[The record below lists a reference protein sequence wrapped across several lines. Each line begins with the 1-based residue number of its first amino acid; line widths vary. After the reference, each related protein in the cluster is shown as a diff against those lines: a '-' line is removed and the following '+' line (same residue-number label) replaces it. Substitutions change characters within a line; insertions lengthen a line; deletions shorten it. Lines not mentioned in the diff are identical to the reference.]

1 MSTMGRACWERCRPR
16 PPETRIRV
24 SVRLER
30 GAWRRGMW
38 RLIEAIFGIGR
49 METSSSGASDMKAR
63 TWWGVLKDFDCGS
76 C

>member
-1 MSTMGRACWERCRPR
+1 M
-16 PPETRIRV
+16 RV

-38 RLIEAIFGIGR
+38 RLIEAIFGMGR
-49 METSSSGASDMKAR
+49 METRSRGAREMKAR
-63 TWWGVLKDFDCGS
+63 TWWGVLKDFDCD